1 MTPFSLNIKGRLEN
15 FNHPLVM
22 GILNLTPDSFSDGG
36 RFDTIDKAR
45 LHVAEMIGK
54 GAGIIDIGAYSSR
67 PGAKDIRPE
76 EEMSRLIPV
85 LRVIR
90 KDHPYAILSID
101 TFRAEVANA
110 ALNEGADMINDISGG
125 NLDSELILTVA
136 KWRCPF
142 VAMHMSGTP
151 QTMQNDVVE
160 GPVTQQVLRFF
171 HDAMPR
177 LNDSGVSDV
186 IIDPGFGFGK
196 SLRQNYGLAKDLRAF
211 KSLGMP
217 LLIGVSRKSM
227 VNRVAGTRPETAL
240 NATTALHM
248 ALLCNGA
255 DIIRT
260 HDVAEA
266 KECIA
271 IYEAMRSG
279 F

>member
-1 MTPFSLNIKGRLEN
+1 
-15 FNHPLVM
+15 M

-36 RFDTIDKAR
+36 RFDTFDKAR
-45 LHVAEMIGK
+45 LHVANMINE

-67 PGAKDIRPE
+67 PGAKDIEPKE
-76 EEMSRLIPV
+76 ERSRLIPA

-90 KDHPYAILSID
+90 KEHPSAILSID
-101 TFRAEVANA
+101 TFRSEVADA

-125 NLDSELILTVA
+125 NLDGEMIATLA
-136 KWRCPF
+136 KWQCPY

-151 QTMQNDVVE
+151 QSMQDDIVE
-160 GPVTQQVLRFF
+160 GHVTHQLLRYF
-171 HDAMPR
+171 HDIMLR
-177 LNDSGVSDV
+177 LNASGLSDV

-196 SLRQNYGLAKDLRAF
+196 SLRQNYGLAKDLRAI

-240 NATTALHM
+240 NASTALHM

-271 IYEAMRSG
+271 IYEAMQSG